1 MHIFLKSRLSQKPLR
16 LCSLNYR
23 RLFSSNLCLK
33 NAKAFQTAVCLCHFS
48 PCTDEMI
55 WMSNHTIV
63 FPAYRK
69 NQFTLDCRLLSSA
82 KRADVWIAAE
92 VYNTLSAATARG
104 CSPVCHRLMKTDQVC
119 QQPQRTEGTGESR
132 KIAAEEKESLD
143 ITALK
148 ICTSFIFNVSLIGTL
163 CCLLISPNIYLYRI
177 SGSSQVI

>member
-1 MHIFLKSRLSQKPLR
+1 MLIFLKSHFSQKPLR
-16 LCSLNYR
+16 LCFWNCR
-23 RLFSSNLCLK
+23 RLFSAHLWLI
-33 NAKAFQTAVCLCHFS
+33 NAKAFQTPVCFCHFG

-82 KRADVWIAAE
+82 KRADVWIAAG

-119 QQPQRTEGTGESR
+119 QQPQRTEGTRESR
-132 KIAAEEKESLD
+132 KIAPEEKQSLD
-143 ITALK
+143 YD
-148 ICTSFIFNVSLIGTL
+148 SPQNVYFIHF
-163 CCLLISPNIYLYRI
+163 
-177 SGSSQVI
+177 